1 MDEAVLSDLK
11 HLLVEAKQRV
21 PPFLAAIQTEAD
33 QLNEDMGKSNA
44 RSETE
49 DPSDGYKPVLWMVVT
64 SVLTPTDEIVKAK
77 LYPTD
82 DLLAPPL
89 FGNCLVLAYHFP
101 LPVGSYLVLS
111 AYFCA

>member
-64 SVLTPTDEIVKAK
+64 SVLTPTDGIVKSKA
-77 LYPTD
+77 
-82 DLLAPPL
+82 
-89 FGNCLVLAYHFP
+89 
-101 LPVGSYLVLS
+101 LPYR
-111 AYFCA
+111 